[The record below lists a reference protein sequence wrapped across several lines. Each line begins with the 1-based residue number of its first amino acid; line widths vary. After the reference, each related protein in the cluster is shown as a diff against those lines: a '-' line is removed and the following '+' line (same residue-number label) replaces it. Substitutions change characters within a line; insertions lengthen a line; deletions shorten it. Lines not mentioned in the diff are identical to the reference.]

1 MKGNIFIYK
10 LIDIKNLGKK
20 KIKIKYF
27 NTSIHWIIR
36 LIRVKILELNNLNRI
51 LNYLLLDYINGSI
64 F

>member
-51 LNYLLLDYINGSI
+51 LNYLLLDYINSSI